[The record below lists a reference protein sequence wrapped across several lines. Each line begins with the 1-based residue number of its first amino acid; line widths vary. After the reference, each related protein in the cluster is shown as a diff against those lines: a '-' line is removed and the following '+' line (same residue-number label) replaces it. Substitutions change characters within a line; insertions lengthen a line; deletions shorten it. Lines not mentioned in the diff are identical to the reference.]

1 MAPIPQN
8 VIEVLH
14 QFVNKIGKQIP
25 VKKAVLFG
33 SYATG
38 NNNTGSDIDLAI
50 FSEYFEG
57 KTRVEGI
64 TFLLMNAMEYKID
77 LEPLAFTGREYDEQL
92 GIVSEI
98 INTGIEIPIQD

>member
-8 VIEVLH
+8 VIDEIH

-25 VKKAVLFG
+25 LKKAVLFG
-33 SYATG
+33 SYAAG
-38 NNNTGSDIDLAI
+38 NNDIGSDIDLAI

-77 LEPLAFTGREYDEQL
+77 LEPLAFTDREYDEQL

-98 INTGIEIPIQD
+98 TNTGIEIPIQD